1 MKKPDLKKILFA
13 AVLAGTIG
21 MSHPAHAQGIPVIDA
36 ANLAQA
42 VQQVTAWAQQL
53 EHMQRQISNTSGVR
67 NMGQLA
73 QTARLYLPREY
84 QSVLNEGIGAWSA
97 IYNAARVF
105 DMTMSRLDGNS
116 PSGQAF
122 AGIAKQAALNRAV
135 AEEAYRT
142 AGDRFAAIQTL
153 MDRINAAPDD
163 KDVQDLQARIAAEQV
178 MMQNEMN
185 RLQTLSMLAQA
196 QRDLAMQQAAER
208 RMAAWRGEIPQW

>member
-1 MKKPDLKKILFA
+1 MKRILLIPA
-13 AVLAGTIG
+13 LALMIG
-21 MSHPAHAQGIPVIDA
+21 IFNPLHAQGIPVIDA

-42 VQQVTAWAQQL
+42 IQQVTAWAQQL
-53 EHMQRQISNTSGVR
+53 EQMQRQISNMSGVR

-84 QSVLNEGIGAWSA
+84 QGILNEGIGAWSA

-105 DMTMSRLDGNS
+105 DMTLSKLDGNS

-122 AGIAKQAALNRAV
+122 SGIAKQAALNRAV
-135 AEEAYRT
+135 SEEAYKT
-142 AGDRFAAIQTL
+142 AGDRFAAIQIL
-153 MDRINAAPDD
+153 MDKINASPDD

-185 RLQTLSMLAQA
+185 RLQTLAMLAQA

-208 RMAAWRGEIPQW
+208 RMTSWRGTMPQW